1 MFLLSA
7 FLTNPRMSAIYPS
20 LNLQTPDQ
28 MADQSRAKQTK
39 VVIKTK
45 CQFLVNSWILSMI
58 VDGQR
63 LATKLIV
70 A

>member
-1 MFLLSA
+1 MLECFSVKQCFYCA

-28 MADQSRAKQTK
+28 MADQSRARQTK

-45 CQFLVNSWILSMI
+45 C
-58 VDGQR
+58 
-63 LATKLIV
+63 
-70 A
+70 